1 MIQLKRAHMTEPGA
15 RRDARGRG
23 RTASAPVLR
32 TGPIVLYGPASCE
45 SLETDAMRD
54 ARFLSRRRLWILAAL
69 SAAGCAGSPPPGRV
83 YVVFFEPFSAVP
95 DANAATILQQA
106 AEAAKAYADD
116 PVQVIGFADPE
127 GSSEE
132 NRRLSQARAEAVSA
146 HLAQRGVAPS
156 RIRRSAR
163 GATEPTLAMV
173 ESRRVEIRIGAPAA
187 GPTEPYRG

>member
-1 MIQLKRAHMTEPGA
+1 MTDKP
-15 RRDARGRG
+15 
-23 RTASAPVLR
+23 PV
-32 TGPIVLYGPASCE
+32 A
-45 SLETDAMRD
+45 
-54 ARFLSRRRLWILAAL
+54 RRRLLQAMPLALPAL
-69 SAAGCAGSPPPGRV
+69 AVGGCATTPPPGRV

-95 DANAATILQQA
+95 DVNATTIMLQA
-106 AEAAKAYADD
+106 AEAARQYAND

-127 GSSEE
+127 GASEE

-146 HLAQRGVAPS
+146 HLAQRGVAPA

-173 ESRRVEIRIGAPAA
+173 ESRRVEIRIGAPEG